1 MRSSRHK
8 QNDLQQKNQ
17 QCLPDSESKNV
28 YDSQPLRLLNPTL
41 LNNGKKL
48 ITQRKNKH
56 LAWRLRLAHKESE
69 LAKLNSDDKKANP
82 ALNTFFNELAQ
93 VKSKNIEPPQ
103 LEADEN
109 SKEKVFDNKCTSPLP
124 QNLKIVTYRGL
135 NDIEAKKLANYQ
147 IRQQI
152 VESDIIDWQPTKSL
166 SSTNKVVQQFKNE
179 SIATLSFSKTLLKNL
194 WRDNQAKLDNNSFNS
209 KTAQLKANLVSS
221 SKEKIKLLKQSL
233 LKWRTIWQNS
243 PAKCAK
249 YNAEHLANQPKSLLK
264 SYISLQASTLAI
276 VCTVI
281 ILLAGY
287 SFYSWHLGNKEA
299 NKLFHLKLAESKGLQ
314 LAGQLTEKTVELQQ
328 INLNLAYP
336 SFSDEYLN
344 NKIKKQVD
352 GLIQPYILAAK
363 NIAQTRQSRF
373 KPLLVVNYDATLL
386 AKRLLSVVFTLNY
399 YEKGSKQTDL
409 SDWQYSSLYY
419 DLPNHQ
425 LLTLNDLLPNFQHN
439 IQEMADNFSA
449 LYRYER
455 KENLGLKSSE
465 KAMQN
470 LLFTKDKLVLI
481 IDPKHCKANLTKS
494 RVDRDQL
501 ISKGGSRELFSNYL
515 GLNYQDAAKFFNN
528 ASELKL
534 PLNYD
539 AWAKYYTNDDED
551 KLLPYDTLSNENNFS
566 LPYKFLALT
575 INGLPEAK
583 DWDKL
588 SKIFQTNHAHV
599 SFFISL
605 KEASSPDKH
614 AMLKSLLQAGHE
626 VGALITSDDL
636 KTSEE
641 QSISQLALNIK
652 TKLSNI
658 CQTDIN
664 YVRVAKQANYSN
676 ELELINSPIISS
688 NNLIE
693 HPNYTSETISK
704 LLEHNPEP
712 GDIISLKVES
722 TAYISALEH
731 SLANLH
737 EQQVRYVSVS
747 ECAAIY
753 KHKLKSNR
761 VYDAIN

>member
-1 MRSSRHK
+1 MRSSRYK

-17 QCLPDSESKNV
+17 ECLPNSVSKNA
-28 YDSQPLRLLNPTL
+28 STAQPLRLLNPTIL
-41 LNNGKKL
+41 SNGKKL
-48 ITQRKNKH
+48 ITQRKNRH

-69 LAKLNSDDKKANP
+69 LVKQNSDDQKANP
-82 ALNTFFNELAQ
+82 ALNAFFNELTQ
-93 VKSKNIEPPQ
+93 VKSKNIDPPQ
-103 LEADEN
+103 LEAVEN
-109 SKEKVFDNKCTSPLP
+109 SEEKVFDNKSTSPLP

-135 NDIEAKKLANYQ
+135 NDIEAEKLANYQ
-147 IRQQI
+147 VRQQI
-152 VESDIIDWQPTKSL
+152 AESNINNRQSAKSQ

-179 SIATLSFSKTLLKNL
+179 SIATLSFSKMLLKNL
-194 WRDNQAKLDNNSFNS
+194 WRDSQAKLSNNSFNP
-209 KTAQLKANLVSS
+209 KTEQLKANLISS
-221 SKEKIKLLKQSL
+221 SKGKIKLLRQSL
-233 LKWRTIWQNS
+233 LKWRAIWQNS
-243 PAKCAK
+243 PEKCAK
-249 YNAEHLANQPKSLLK
+249 YNAEHLANQPRSLLK
-264 SYISLQASTLAI
+264 RYISLQASALAV
-276 VCTVI
+276 VCTTI
-281 ILLAGY
+281 ILLASY

-299 NKLFHLKLAESKGLQ
+299 NKLFQLELAESKGLQ

-363 NIAQTRQSRF
+363 NIAQAKQSRF

-425 LLTLNDLLPNFQHN
+425 LLTLNDLLPNFQRN
-439 IQEMADNFSA
+439 IQEIADNFST

-455 KENLGLKSSE
+455 KENLGLKASE

-481 IDPKHCKANLTKS
+481 IDPKHCQANLTKS
-494 RVDRDQL
+494 QVDRKQL
-501 ISKGGSRELFSNYL
+501 IAKGGSRELFSNYL
-515 GLNYQDAAKFFNN
+515 GLNYQDAAKFFNS

-539 AWAKYYTNDDED
+539 AWANYYTNDDED

-575 INGLPEAK
+575 INGLPDAK

-588 SKIFQTNHAHV
+588 SKIFQTNQSHA

-605 KEASSPDKH
+605 KEASSPDKQ
-614 AMLKSLLQAGHE
+614 AVIKSLLQAGHE

-636 KTSEE
+636 ETSEE
-641 QSISQLALNIK
+641 QNISKLALDIK
-652 TKLSNI
+652 TKLSNLCRI
-658 CQTDIN
+658 DIN

-676 ELELINSPIISS
+676 DLELINSPVIAS
-688 NNLIE
+688 NNPIE
-693 HPNYTSETISK
+693 RTNYTSETISK

-712 GDIISLKVES
+712 GDIISLNVES

-747 ECAAIY
+747 ECAALY
-753 KHKLKSNR
+753 KHKLQSNR